1 MKKARGG
8 FSLAHHLP
16 YLLRRAHFDG
26 DACFAALYGTAI
38 TSRQLAL
45 LTVVERLPGASQSEV
60 AAEIG
65 LDLNTCSD
73 LVVRAVAKGLLRRER
88 SPIDGRSF
96 CLYLSDE
103 GQAAVREGIAN
114 APHFEDEVA
123 RRLTAAER
131 DRLKQLLRKL
141 IGFD

>member
-1 MKKARGG
+1 MKARGS

-16 YLLRRAHFDG
+16 HLLRRAHFDS
-26 DACFAALYGTAI
+26 DARFTALYGTAV

-73 LVVRAVAKGLLRRER
+73 LVVRTVAKGLLRRER
-88 SPIDGRSF
+88 SPTDGRSF
-96 CLYLSDE
+96 CLYLSDA
-103 GQAAVREGIAN
+103 GQATAREGIAK
-114 APHFEDEVA
+114 AAQFEAEVA

-131 DRLKQLLRKL
+131 DQLKRLLRKL

>member
-1 MKKARGG
+1 MKPRGG
-8 FSLAHHLP
+8 FDLSQHLP
-16 YLLRRAHFDG
+16 HLLRRAHFDS
-26 DACFAALYGTAI
+26 DARFVALYGSAL

-60 AAEIG
+60 ADEIG

-73 LVVRAVAKGLLRRER
+73 LVVRTVAKGLLRRER
-88 SPIDGRSF
+88 SPTDGRRF

-103 GQAAVREGIAN
+103 GRATVRAGIAK
-114 APHFEDEVA
+114 AARFEAEVA
-123 RRLTAAER
+123 RHLTAAER
-131 DRLKQLLRKL
+131 DQLKRLLRKL

>member
-1 MKKARGG
+1 MKKRAG

-16 YLLRRAHFDG
+16 YLLRRAHFEG
-26 DACFAALYGTAI
+26 DACFAVLYGTTI

-88 SPIDGRSF
+88 SPVDGRSF
-96 CLYLSDE
+96 CLYLSDA
-103 GQAAVREGIAN
+103 GQTTVRQGIAK
-114 APHFEDEVA
+114 APQFEAELA
-123 RRLTAAER
+123 RRLTVAER
-131 DRLKQLLRKL
+131 DQLKHLLRKL

>member
-1 MKKARGG
+1 MKTGGG
-8 FSLAHHLP
+8 FDLSQHLP

-26 DACFAALYGTAI
+26 DACFAALYGTAF

-73 LVVRAVAKGLLRRER
+73 LVVRTVAKGLLRRER
-88 SPIDGRSF
+88 SPSDGRSF

-103 GQAAVREGIAN
+103 GRAAVREGIAM
-114 APHFEDEVA
+114 APHFEAEVA
-123 RRLTAAER
+123 RRLSAAER
-131 DRLKQLLRKL
+131 DRLKHLLL
-141 IGFD
+141 VGFD

>member
-1 MKKARGG
+1 MKARDS

-26 DACFAALYGTAI
+26 DARFTQLYGNAI

-73 LVVRAVAKGLLRRER
+73 LVVRAVDKGLLRRER
-88 SPIDGRSF
+88 SPTDGRSF

-103 GQAAVREGIAN
+103 GLAAVRAGVAK
-114 APHFEDEVA
+114 APQLEAEVA
-123 RRLTAAER
+123 QRLTAAER
-131 DRLKQLLRKL
+131 EQLKRLLRKL